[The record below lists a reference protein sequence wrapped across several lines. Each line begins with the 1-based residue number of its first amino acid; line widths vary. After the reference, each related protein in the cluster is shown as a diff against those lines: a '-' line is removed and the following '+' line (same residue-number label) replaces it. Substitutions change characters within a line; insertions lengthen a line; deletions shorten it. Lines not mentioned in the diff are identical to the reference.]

1 MFSRTDDLPDDCEP
15 TTTFSM
21 VSEIWPVERGL
32 ETYNLWEVQGVIPDS
47 VEDQI
52 LELIDHTEEILP

>member
-1 MFSRTDDLPDDCEP
+1 
-15 TTTFSM
+15 M